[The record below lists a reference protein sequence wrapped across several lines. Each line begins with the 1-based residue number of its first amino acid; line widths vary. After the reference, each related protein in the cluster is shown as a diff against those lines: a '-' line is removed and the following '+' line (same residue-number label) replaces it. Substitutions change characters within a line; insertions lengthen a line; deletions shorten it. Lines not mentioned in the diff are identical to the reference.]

1 MGHWVQQPFIFKES
15 SVAKVYQPGTEIDSK
30 DFVFGLDPRE
40 WNGFFSKGIGS
51 DNGHN
56 EHVFRLDPRE
66 WNGFFSKGVESDH
79 GHNEHVIR
87 LDPREWDGTFSG
99 EGKGPNN
106 GYDDDH
112 TIRLDPREWEGF
124 EPAQP
129 AEKPILESKAFDGDE
144 LLSRAFG
151 EADPLDSSAGLS
163 SDNATYS
170 SNGTGSSALDTIHD
184 LAEASIFK
192 L

>member
-1 MGHWVQQPFIFKES
+1 M
-15 SVAKVYQPGTEIDSK
+15 AKVYQPGTEIDSK

-40 WNGFFSKGIGS
+40 WDGTFSGEGKGPNDS
-51 DNGHN
+51 YD
-56 EHVFRLDPRE
+56 D
-66 WNGFFSKGVESDH
+66 DH
-79 GHNEHVIR
+79 IIR

-99 EGKGPNN
+99 EGKGPNDS
-106 GYDDDH
+106 YDDDH
-112 TIRLDPREWEGF
+112 IIRLDPREWEGF

-129 AEKPILESKAFDGDE
+129 ATKPILESKAFNGDE

-163 SDNATYS
+163 TDKATYS
-170 SNGTGSSALDTIHD
+170 SHGIASSALDIIHD
-184 LAEASIFK
+184 LAETSVPT

>member
-1 MGHWVQQPFIFKES
+1 M
-15 SVAKVYQPGTEIDSK
+15 AKVYQPGTEIDSK

-40 WNGFFSKGIGS
+40 WNGFFSKGIGA

-56 EHVFRLDPRE
+56 EHVF
-66 WNGFFSKGVESDH
+66 
-79 GHNEHVIR
+79 R

-99 EGKGPNN
+99 EGKGPNDS
-106 GYDDDH
+106 YDDDH
-112 TIRLDPREWEGF
+112 IIRLDPREWEGF

-129 AEKPILESKAFDGDE
+129 AAKPILESKAFNGDE

-163 SDNATYS
+163 TDKATYS
-170 SNGTGSSALDTIHD
+170 SHGIASSALDTIHD
-184 LAEASIFK
+184 LAETSVST

>member
-1 MGHWVQQPFIFKES
+1 M
-15 SVAKVYQPGTEIDSK
+15 AKVHQPSKEGDSE
-30 DFVFGLDPRE
+30 DF
-40 WNGFFSKGIGS
+40 
-51 DNGHN
+51 
-56 EHVFRLDPRE
+56 
-66 WNGFFSKGVESDH
+66 
-79 GHNEHVIR
+79 VIR

-99 EGKGPNN
+99 EGKGPNDGYDDDHIIRLDPREWDGTFSGEGKGPN
-106 GYDDDH
+106 DGYDDDH
-112 TIRLDPREWEGF
+112 TIRLDPREWDGTFSGEGKGPNDGYDDDHIIRLDPREWEGF

-129 AEKPILESKAFDGDE
+129 AAKPILESKAFDGDE

>member
-1 MGHWVQQPFIFKES
+1 M
-15 SVAKVYQPGTEIDSK
+15 AKVYQPGTEIDSK

-40 WNGFFSKGIGS
+40 WNGFFSKGIGA

-56 EHVFRLDPRE
+56 EHVF
-66 WNGFFSKGVESDH
+66 
-79 GHNEHVIR
+79 R

-99 EGKGPNN
+99 EGKGPNDS
-106 GYDDDH
+106 YDDDH
-112 TIRLDPREWEGF
+112 IIRIDPREWEGF
-124 EPAQP
+124 EPALP
-129 AEKPILESKAFDGDE
+129 ASKPILETKAFSGDD

-163 SDNATYS
+163 TDKATYS
-170 SNGTGSSALDTIHD
+170 SHGIASSALDTIHD
-184 LAEASIFK
+184 LAETSVST

>member
-1 MGHWVQQPFIFKES
+1 M
-15 SVAKVYQPGTEIDSK
+15 AKVYQPGTEIDSK

-40 WNGFFSKGIGS
+40 WNGFFSKGIGA

-56 EHVFRLDPRE
+56 EHVF
-66 WNGFFSKGVESDH
+66 
-79 GHNEHVIR
+79 R

-99 EGKGPNN
+99 EGKGPNDS
-106 GYDDDH
+106 YDDH
-112 TIRLDPREWEGF
+112 IIRLDPREWEGF

-129 AEKPILESKAFDGDE
+129 AAKPILESKAFNGDE

-163 SDNATYS
+163 TDKATYS
-170 SNGTGSSALDTIHD
+170 SHGIASSALDTIHD
-184 LAEASIFK
+184 LAETSVST

>member
-1 MGHWVQQPFIFKES
+1 M
-15 SVAKVYQPGTEIDSK
+15 AKVYQPGTEIDSK

-40 WNGFFSKGIGS
+40 WNGFFSKGIGA

-56 EHVFRLDPRE
+56 EHVF
-66 WNGFFSKGVESDH
+66 
-79 GHNEHVIR
+79 R

-99 EGKGPNN
+99 EGKGPNDS
-106 GYDDDH
+106 YDDDH
-112 TIRLDPREWEGF
+112 IIHLDPREWEGF

-129 AEKPILESKAFDGDE
+129 AAKPILESKAFNGDE

-184 LAEASIFK
+184 LVEASIFK

>member
-1 MGHWVQQPFIFKES
+1 M
-15 SVAKVYQPGTEIDSK
+15 AKVYQPGTEIDSK

-40 WNGFFSKGIGS
+40 WNGFFSKGIGA

-66 WNGFFSKGVESDH
+66 WNGFFSKGVESDN
-79 GHNEHVIR
+79 GHNEHV
-87 LDPREWDGTFSG
+87 F
-99 EGKGPNN
+99 
-106 GYDDDH
+106 
-112 TIRLDPREWEGF
+112 RLDPREWEGF

-129 AEKPILESKAFDGDE
+129 AAKPILESKAFNGDE

-163 SDNATYS
+163 TDKATYS
-170 SNGTGSSALDTIHD
+170 SHGIASSALDTIHD
-184 LAEASIFK
+184 LAETSVPT

>member
-1 MGHWVQQPFIFKES
+1 MAKVHQPSKES
-15 SVAKVYQPGTEIDSK
+15 DSE
-30 DFVFGLDPRE
+30 DF
-40 WNGFFSKGIGS
+40 
-51 DNGHN
+51 
-56 EHVFRLDPRE
+56 
-66 WNGFFSKGVESDH
+66 
-79 GHNEHVIR
+79 VIR

-99 EGKGPNN
+99 EGKGPN
-106 GYDDDH
+106 DDH
-112 TIRLDPREWEGF
+112 IIRLDPREWEGF

-129 AEKPILESKAFDGDE
+129 AAKPILESKAFDGDE
-144 LLSRAFG
+144 LLSREFG

-170 SNGTGSSALDTIHD
+170 NNGTGSSALDTIHD

>member
-1 MGHWVQQPFIFKES
+1 M
-15 SVAKVYQPGTEIDSK
+15 AKVHQPSKEGDSE
-30 DFVFGLDPRE
+30 DF
-40 WNGFFSKGIGS
+40 
-51 DNGHN
+51 
-56 EHVFRLDPRE
+56 
-66 WNGFFSKGVESDH
+66 
-79 GHNEHVIR
+79 VIR

-99 EGKGPNN
+99 EGKGPND

-112 TIRLDPREWEGF
+112 TIRLDPREWDGTFSGEGKGPNDGYDDHIIRLDPREWEGF

-129 AEKPILESKAFDGDE
+129 AAKPILESKAFDGDE

>member
-1 MGHWVQQPFIFKES
+1 M
-15 SVAKVYQPGTEIDSK
+15 AKVYQPGTEIDSK

-40 WNGFFSKGIGS
+40 WNGFFSKGIGA

-56 EHVFRLDPRE
+56 EHVF
-66 WNGFFSKGVESDH
+66 
-79 GHNEHVIR
+79 R

-99 EGKGPNN
+99 EGKGPNDS
-106 GYDDDH
+106 YDDDH
-112 TIRLDPREWEGF
+112 IIHLDPREWEGF

-129 AEKPILESKAFDGDE
+129 AAKPILESKAFNGDE

-163 SDNATYS
+163 TDKATYS
-170 SNGTGSSALDTIHD
+170 SHGIASSALDTIHD
-184 LAEASIFK
+184 LAETSVPT

>member
-1 MGHWVQQPFIFKES
+1 MAKVHQPSKES
-15 SVAKVYQPGTEIDSK
+15 DSE
-30 DFVFGLDPRE
+30 DF
-40 WNGFFSKGIGS
+40 
-51 DNGHN
+51 
-56 EHVFRLDPRE
+56 
-66 WNGFFSKGVESDH
+66 
-79 GHNEHVIR
+79 VIR

-99 EGKGPNN
+99 ESKDPND
-106 GYDDDH
+106 GYDDH
-112 TIRLDPREWEGF
+112 IIHLDPREWEGF

-129 AEKPILESKAFDGDE
+129 AANPILESKAFDGDE

-170 SNGTGSSALDTIHD
+170 SNGTCSSALDTIHD

>member
-1 MGHWVQQPFIFKES
+1 M
-15 SVAKVYQPGTEIDSK
+15 AKVYQPGTEIDSK

-40 WNGFFSKGIGS
+40 WNGFFSKG
-51 DNGHN
+51 
-56 EHVFRLDPRE
+56 
-66 WNGFFSKGVESDH
+66 VESDH
-79 GHNEHVIR
+79 GHNEHVFR

-99 EGKGPNN
+99 EGKGPND

-112 TIRLDPREWEGF
+112 IIRLDPREWEGF

-129 AEKPILESKAFDGDE
+129 AAKPILESKAFDGDE

>member
-1 MGHWVQQPFIFKES
+1 M
-15 SVAKVYQPGTEIDSK
+15 AKVYQPGTEIDSK

-66 WNGFFSKGVESDH
+66 W
-79 GHNEHVIR
+79 
-87 LDPREWDGTFSG
+87 DGTFSG
-99 EGKGPNN
+99 EGKGPND

-112 TIRLDPREWEGF
+112 IIRLDPREWEGF

-129 AEKPILESKAFDGDE
+129 AAKPILESKAFDGDE

-151 EADPLDSSAGLS
+151 EVDPLDSSVGLS

>member
-1 MGHWVQQPFIFKES
+1 M
-15 SVAKVYQPGTEIDSK
+15 AKVYQPGTEIDSK

-40 WNGFFSKGIGS
+40 WDGTFSGEGKGPNDS
-51 DNGHN
+51 YD
-56 EHVFRLDPRE
+56 D
-66 WNGFFSKGVESDH
+66 DH
-79 GHNEHVIR
+79 IIR

-99 EGKGPNN
+99 EGKGPNDS
-106 GYDDDH
+106 YDDH
-112 TIRLDPREWEGF
+112 IIHLDPREWEGF

-129 AEKPILESKAFDGDE
+129 AAKPILESKAFNGDD

-163 SDNATYS
+163 TDKATYS
-170 SNGTGSSALDTIHD
+170 SHGIASSALDIIHD
-184 LAEASIFK
+184 LAETSVPT